1 MTKNKS
7 PSCKTFFGL
16 LVAFVAGLVVFGVCN
31 LTVSATDKADFCAR
45 CHVMSEQ
52 VWTHSLSVHARQ
64 DCNECHTPHND
75 GVVSRLTY
83 KTKVGLTDVV
93 ANYMT
98 VPDRI
103 SATATMKDVI
113 QDNCVRCHYET
124 VRQVNMTVKP
134 YCTDCHR
141 AVPHLP
147 KIPIDRR
154 KAADG

>member
-7 PSCKTFFGL
+7 PGNKTCFSL
-16 LVAFVAGLVVFGVCN
+16 LAAFVAGLVVFG
-31 LTVSATDKADFCAR
+31 LSSMTVSATDQANFCGS

-52 VWTHSLSVHARQ
+52 VLTHSLGVHARQ
-64 DCNECHTPHND
+64 DCNQCHTPHN
-75 GVVSRLTY
+75 GTISRLAY
-83 KTKVGLTDVV
+83 KTKAGLSDIV
-93 ANYMT
+93 ANYMKL
-98 VPDRI
+98 PDRI
-103 SATATMKDVI
+103 NATASMKQVI

-134 YCTDCHR
+134 YCTDCHKS
-141 AVPHLP
+141 VPHMP